1 MVVLFF
7 RHVDEILFTKAVHLE
22 LCCGSFYSTMR
33 FAILEVQVAVLELAA
48 CSALLW
54 LTEILIYFPG
64 YSFEVHSCLYF
75 LLEIICSALSKKKV
89 DADHFKQYYGARQ

>member
-33 FAILEVQVAVLELAA
+33 FAVLEVQVAVPELAA
-48 CSALLW
+48 CSALLQ
-54 LTEILIYFPG
+54 LTKNVNLFPMI
-64 YSFEVHSCLYF
+64 F
-75 LLEIICSALSKKKV
+75 I
-89 DADHFKQYYGARQ
+89 